1 MIKPAALKGTEQTRR
16 HFLVTT
22 AGASIAAVA
31 LTKAASLPVIP
42 ASTARATSVAGA
54 TVDAWTYG
62 LGWNR
67 VAAAQRFNSYTKT
80 SMAAA
85 AQKIYFS
92 EGEYWTHVPKR
103 LAALSSCMYL
113 ISVRPRRSKP
123 PGEQAKLRAFT
134 KMMVE
139 SGVPFRLLLWQE
151 PDDGD
156 AFKTQ
161 QVWLDYWSYYAPV
174 ILAEGA
180 ACCYDPGCNP
190 EHFQAAM
197 DWFPVSPRPS
207 ELWMDFYA
215 CSYSNPYHDVR
226 VDPLIALAAKHGI
239 HSGFAETGLA
249 AGTSPPPTRQA
260 FGDYCHYVASLAPR
274 VTLGA
279 VWFGT
284 STTHPTS
291 RLNVVEGPSDW
302 KIPGIRT
309 IAAAYRGS

>member
-1 MIKPAALKGTEQTRR
+1 MNNPAALKGIEQTRR

-22 AGASIAAVA
+22 AGVGIAAAV
-31 LTKAASLPVIP
+31 LPTVTSRSAAP
-42 ASTARATSVAGA
+42 ASSARAASVAGA
-54 TVDAWTYG
+54 TVDAWTYR

-67 VAAAQRFNSYTKT
+67 VAAAQRFNSYTRT

-92 EGEYWTHVPKR
+92 EGEYWTHVPAR
-103 LAALSSCMYL
+103 LAALKHCLYL
-113 ISVRPRRSKP
+113 ISVRPRRSKS

-134 KMMVE
+134 RMMVK
-139 SGVPFRLLLWQE
+139 SGMPFRLLLWQE
-151 PDDGD
+151 PDDSGFRNGQD
-156 AFKTQ
+156 
-161 QVWLDYWSYYAPV
+161 WHDYWSYYAPV

-197 DWFPVSPRPS
+197 DWFPTSPKPS

-215 CSYSNPYHDVR
+215 NAYSNPWHNVR
-226 VDPLIALAAKHGI
+226 VDPLITLAAQKGI
-239 HSGFAETGLA
+239 HCGFAETGFA
-249 AGTSPPPTRQA
+249 AGTTVSPTRQA
-260 FGDYCHYVASLAPR
+260 FEDYCHYVASLAPR

-284 STTHPTS
+284 STSDPTN
-291 RLNVVEGPSDW
+291 RRNVVEGPSDW
-302 KIPGIRT
+302 KISGIRT
-309 IAAAYRGS
+309 ISAAYKAA